1 MLCRSMED
9 NVENSAED
17 GGLACEIS
25 EGKLKTLFRDIAVL
39 IVKILWF
46 WLAGA
51 EESAVINK
59 IPEILKQILCR
70 TGTQQNSVTID
81 GETKVF
87 HDKTK
92 LTQYFSTNP
101 ALQRIIKGK
110 HQHKDGNYTLEKAR
124 K

>member
-1 MLCRSMED
+1 MLCRSLED

-25 EGKLKTLFRDIAVL
+25 EERLKTLFRAVAIL

-59 IPEILKQILCR
+59 IPELLKQNL
-70 TGTQQNSVTID
+70 
-81 GETKVF
+81 
-87 HDKTK
+87 
-92 LTQYFSTNP
+92 
-101 ALQRIIKGK
+101 
-110 HQHKDGNYTLEKAR
+110 
-124 K
+124 

>member
-1 MLCRSMED
+1 LCRSLED

-25 EGKLKTLFRDIAVL
+25 EGRLKTLFRTNAIW

-59 IPEILKQILCR
+59 IPELLKQNLCI
-70 TGTQQNSVTID
+70 TGTID
-81 GETKVF
+81 AG
-87 HDKTK
+87 
-92 LTQYFSTNP
+92 
-101 ALQRIIKGK
+101 
-110 HQHKDGNYTLEKAR
+110 
-124 K
+124 